1 MPVMFEKRKQKRYVV
16 DPINKYPYPAHIHD
30 AVEIVV
36 LRKGYMNITVNGQPY
51 ILESDNIL
59 AVFPRMVHS
68 YEYTSEDAD
77 GVFIAFTPG
86 VIDEFHTALT
96 TLWPVAPITR
106 IEEDDAEL
114 ERAVQRLEVF
124 SKAESGHPLLLAYLH
139 LFMACLLMKLD
150 LVPSSELHGNSL
162 MYEVTD
168 YIQEHSAENL
178 SLESVAKAVGVGKS
192 HLSHLFSQ
200 KLKINFRRY
209 LNTIRVEKACILLQ
223 ESENS
228 IKQVCFEC
236 GFDST
241 RTFHRVFLEEQKMT
255 PGEYRERMK
264 KGIMALDEDQLKV

>member
-1 MPVMFEKRKQKRYVV
+1 MPVVFEKRKQKRYIVGPV
-16 DPINKYPYPAHIHD
+16 NKYPYPAHIHD

-36 LRKGYMNITVNGQPY
+36 LRKGYLNMTVNGEPY
-51 ILESDNIL
+51 LLEPDSIL

-68 YEYTSEDAD
+68 YENASEDAE
-77 GVFIAFTPG
+77 GVFIGFTPA

-96 TLWPVAPITR
+96 TLWPVAPLTR
-106 IEEDDAEL
+106 IEEDDGEL
-114 ERAVQRLEVF
+114 ERAVQRLDMF
-124 SKAESGHPLLLAYLH
+124 SKEESGNPLLLAYIH
-139 LFMACLLMKLD
+139 LFMACLLTKLK
-150 LVPSSELHGNSL
+150 LAPSSELHGNSF

-209 LNTIRVEKACILLQ
+209 LNTIRVEKACVLLQ
-223 ESENS
+223 KSEKS
-228 IKQVCFEC
+228 VKEVCFEC

-241 RTFHRVFLEEQKMT
+241 RTFHRVFLEEQKVT
-255 PGEYRERMK
+255 PGEYRERMR
-264 KGIMALDEDQLKV
+264 KGIMALDDDFHKV